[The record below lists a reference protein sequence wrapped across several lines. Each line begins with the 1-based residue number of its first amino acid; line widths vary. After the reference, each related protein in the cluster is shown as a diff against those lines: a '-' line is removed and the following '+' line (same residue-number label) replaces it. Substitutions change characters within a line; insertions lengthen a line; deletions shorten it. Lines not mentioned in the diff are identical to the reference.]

1 MTHFRALSRDR
12 TRRTAPIDSSIGDKD
27 RKEIGS
33 LAVWQLSSAKS
44 SCGVEQLRDGNLDT
58 YWQYDELHLD
68 QSYHAKRLLIDKPM
82 CARALSLSLCVCRS
96 DGTGIHLVNIQ
107 FARKETI
114 DEISINV
121 NFKVDESYTPQRIS
135 IRVGST
141 YHDLQ
146 VSQATTTSRE
156 YWQPHTLTHSHSLT
170 G

>member
-82 CARALSLSLCVCRS
+82 CARALCLSVCVDLMGLAYIWSIFNLLVKRRS
-96 DGTGIHLVNIQ
+96 T
-107 FARKETI
+107 R
-114 DEISINV
+114 S
-121 NFKVDESYTPQRIS
+121 
-135 IRVGST
+135 
-141 YHDLQ
+141 
-146 VSQATTTSRE
+146 VSM
-156 YWQPHTLTHSHSLT
+156 
-170 G
+170 